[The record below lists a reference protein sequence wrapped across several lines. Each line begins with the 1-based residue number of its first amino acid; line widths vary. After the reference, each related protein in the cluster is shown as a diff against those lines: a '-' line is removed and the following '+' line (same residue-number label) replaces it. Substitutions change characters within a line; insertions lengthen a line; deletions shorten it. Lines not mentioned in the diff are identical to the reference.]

1 MEIWSLGALPGS
13 FESSGSCPSH
23 EKGRIRFGKT
33 AAGFVVG
40 KDFRS
45 SLAQYCRAVPQ
56 HDTTEGGRTVIVVFQ
71 YNNRRTQVGTR
82 AFRFVATTKPRLP
95 VATMQLRLRNVF
107 K

>member
-45 SLAQYCRAVPQ
+45 SWHSIVALFRSMTPRRAGGLSSWGSN
-56 HDTTEGGRTVIVVFQ
+56 TITEEHKSERV
-71 YNNRRTQVGTR
+71 RSD
-82 AFRFVATTKPRLP
+82 L
-95 VATMQLRLRNVF
+95 
-107 K
+107 